1 MIKGFSKAKWKK
13 WMWTPLRESICPK
26 DTKNHKEEER
36 IPRTFPDPDRKD
48 DPGEKKPQFAKWC
61 IHRQNSIN
69 NKSSHDSNIQVLH
82 IHFYVTV
89 ALNMAYG
96 NIMFY

>member
-26 DTKNHKEEER
+26 DTKNHKGEER

-48 DPGEKKPQFAKWC
+48 DPGEKNDVYIGK
-61 IHRQNSIN
+61 
-69 NKSSHDSNIQVLH
+69 IQL
-82 IHFYVTV
+82 ITKAAMILTFKYFIFISM
-89 ALNMAYG
+89 LL
-96 NIMFY
+96 